1 MCLQQALTICGT
13 CGLSEDM
20 YGKASINKFPWRDVD
35 KDRASTKLEFVVF
48 LLQSDSDRES
58 ELAAHWNRYREIQ
71 YK

>member
-20 YGKASINKFPWRDVD
+20 YGKASVNKLPCRDVD
-35 KDRASTKLEFVVF
+35 KDKASTKLEFVVF

-58 ELAAHWNRYREIQ
+58 ELAAH
-71 YK
+71 